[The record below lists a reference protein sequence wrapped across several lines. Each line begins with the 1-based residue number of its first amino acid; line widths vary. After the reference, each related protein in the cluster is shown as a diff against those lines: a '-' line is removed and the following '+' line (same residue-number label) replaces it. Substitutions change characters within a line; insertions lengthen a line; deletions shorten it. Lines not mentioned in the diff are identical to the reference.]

1 MGIFNKIKNCHM
13 GILENAISV
22 QDLDLLNGK
31 IHE

>member
-1 MGIFNKIKNCHM
+1 MTIFYFVKNCHM
-13 GILENAISV
+13 GILENAISA

>member
-1 MGIFNKIKNCHM
+1 MTIFDKIKNSHM
-13 GILENAISV
+13 GILENAINV